1 MTSVP
6 ELRSETPGFEIAW
19 RSLAHSR
26 FLPFTLLA
34 LGTVSNAVYAHS
46 PLVAFAALSGVTL
59 SRRRAI
65 AIPLLI
71 WLVNQSIGF
80 GLRGYPLTATAFT
93 WGALMGIGALL
104 VAGFASWRPRFSQ
117 TSWTG
122 HFLWMAIAFLGGFV
136 LYQGLIA
143 LAYPLLA
150 DGHRMGWDVISKLL
164 LKQLVWGG
172 AIALGHTVLLWR
184 SLTKRRTIH
193 SSF

>member
-1 MTSVP
+1 MVQDYSDGV
-6 ELRSETPGFEIAW
+6 FESAW

-34 LGTVSNAVYAHS
+34 LGTVSSVVYAHS
-46 PLVAFAALSGVTL
+46 PQVAFAALSGVTL
-59 SRRRAI
+59 SRRWAI

-71 WLVNQSIGF
+71 WWVNQIIGF
-80 GLRGYPLTATAFT
+80 GWRGYPLTATAFT
-93 WGALMGIGALL
+93 WGALMGIGTLL
-104 VAGFASWRPRFSQ
+104 VAVFASWRPRFSQ
-117 TSWTG
+117 TGWTG
-122 HFLWMAIAFLGGFV
+122 HFLWMAIALLGGFV

-172 AIALGHTVLLWR
+172 AIALGHTVLLGR
-184 SLTKRRTIH
+184 SFADQQRMNP
-193 SSF
+193 SV